1 MNICIIQKNEEDQ
14 SARYLYEEFKKKN
27 FSKVFLTDLKKLDV
41 RMSPRK
47 IRVRCKNVFDWDV
60 FVIRARIED
69 FPFNYLVASIL
80 EENSAVLPSSKAILN
95 CIDRGLLS
103 KAIHESNVLQPITY
117 VSSSAKTAKKA
128 AVKFNK
134 FAIKF
139 ARHCG
144 KGVAI
149 LEKQSPA
156 SEILDVFSGLAQPFC
171 VQRFIKGD
179 VIKVLIV
186 GEEIIAIKEY
196 TKEGKEKSNEGKR
209 ESVKLGENVKCEMLK
224 LSKCLKAQL
233 LEVDL
238 VENQGRYFVIDVSLG
253 PDLKIYAD
261 ISGKNIGAI
270 FADFILKNYSGNEN
284 KEENKI

>member
-14 SARYLYEEFKKKN
+14 SARYLYEEFKKKS
-27 FSKVFLTDLKKLDV
+27 FSKVLLTDLKKLDV
-41 RMSPRK
+41 RMSPQK
-47 IRVRCKNVFDWDV
+47 ISVRCKNVFDWDV
-60 FVIRARIED
+60 FVMRPRIED
-69 FPFNYLVASIL
+69 FPFNYLIASIL
-80 EENSAVLPSSKAILN
+80 EKNSAVLPSSKAILN
-95 CIDRGLLS
+95 CMDRGLLS
-103 KAIHESNVLQPITY
+103 KAIHESGILQPITY
-117 VSSSAKTAKKA
+117 VSSSAKNAKKA

-149 LEKQSPA
+149 LEKQSPG

-179 VIKVLIV
+179 IIKVLV
-186 GEEIIAIKEY
+186 AGEEIIAIREY
-196 TKEGKEKSNEGKR
+196 HKKGEEKSNEGKR
-209 ESVKLGENVKCEMLK
+209 ESVKLEESAKFEMLK
-224 LSKCLKAQL
+224 LSKYLKSFL
-233 LEVDL
+233 FEVDL

-261 ISGKNIGAI
+261 ISGKNIAAI
-270 FADFILKNYSGNEN
+270 FADFIIKNYSQNENEN
-284 KEENKI
+284 KNK